1 MMGDERTT
9 PVSGRRVLLLGVA
22 ALVSAAAA
30 LAIGILLFGD
40 FGATEGRILATTALL
55 AGYGLLALP
64 AVILQDQRRLP
75 SLAAPVVALAV
86 GAAAMSIAAVWQNE
100 PHDLLAKAIGTVTG
114 WLVASA
120 QVSALAARQ
129 REQDPRLVRRFF
141 TGSSALAAV
150 IAAMFTGLLW
160 AEIDREGYIR
170 IFAALVVLDVLLVA
184 LQPILARARPTERV
198 HRLRI
203 LVAPAE
209 TVELSVEAPD
219 LATAASKALRTLDRA
234 GRRALLLEFTDRIA
248 GPNIPEAEAHEHIQA
263 AFDPSARHER
273 VRRWSTRE

>member
-9 PVSGRRVLLLGVA
+9 LISGKRVLLLGVA

-64 AVILQDQRRLP
+64 AAILQDQRRLS
-75 SLAAPVVALAV
+75 SLAAPVVVLAV
-86 GAAAMSIAAVWQNE
+86 GAAALSIAAVWQNE
-100 PHDLLAKAIGTVTG
+100 PHDLLGKAIGTLTG

-120 QVSALAARQ
+120 QVSALAVRQ
-129 REQDPRLVRRFF
+129 RERDPLLVRRLFA
-141 TGSSALAAV
+141 GSSALAAV
-150 IAAMFTGLLW
+150 VAAMFTVLLW
-160 AEIDREGYIR
+160 AEVDREGYAR

-198 HRLRI
+198 HRLRV

-219 LATAASKALRTLDRA
+219 LAAGASKALRTLERG
-234 GRRALLLEFTDRIA
+234 GRRVLLLEFTDRTA
-248 GPNIPEAEAHEHIQA
+248 GRNQT
-263 AFDPSARHER
+263 AFDPPARHER
-273 VRRWSTRE
+273 VGR

>member
-1 MMGDERTT
+1 MMRDERATLI
-9 PVSGRRVLLLGVA
+9 SGRRGLLLGVA
-22 ALVSAAAA
+22 VLVSAAAA

-64 AVILQDQRRLP
+64 AAILQDQRRLS
-75 SLAAPVVALAV
+75 SLAAPLVALAL

-100 PHDLLAKAIGTVTG
+100 PNDLLGKAIGTVTG
-114 WLVASA
+114 WLLASA

-129 REQDPRLVRRFF
+129 RERDPRLVRRLFA
-141 TGSSALAAV
+141 GSSALAGV
-150 IAAMFTGLLW
+150 VAAMFTALLW
-160 AEIDREGYIR
+160 AEIDREGYAR

-198 HRLRI
+198 HQLRA

-209 TVELSVEAPD
+209 TVELSVEAAD
-219 LATAASKALRTLDRA
+219 LATAASKALRTLERG
-234 GRRALLLEFTDRIA
+234 GRRVLLVEFTDRTAGRNIA
-248 GPNIPEAEAHEHIQA
+248 RAEAHENTQA
-263 AFDPSARHER
+263 AFDPSARRER
-273 VRRWSTRE
+273 VRR